1 MWTRHFLLLV
11 LLVTTAW
18 AAIAF
23 ERPFP
28 AHAKRGSMTPANFP
42 MIVIDGKT
50 RTMSAAARIIN
61 QDNLITM
68 PASVRGSNIIV
79 NYTETD
85 QGDIDR
91 IWILGKEEAS
101 QTLPPPAI
109 KPFP

>member
-11 LLVTTAW
+11 LLITTAW
-18 AAIAF
+18 SAIAF

-91 IWILGKEEAS
+91 IWILSKEEAS